1 MRSWKLGLGATVAIA
16 AIAVTYVVTKH
27 GFRLDE
33 NHAGAASP
41 GAFAMPVPM
50 TRVVKKNIAIYRE
63 YSARTESIRNVTLQA
78 RVAGYVQAQLATDGA
93 DVREGD
99 LLYQIDPRDYQAALD
114 QAKAQAQRDEAALDY
129 AKSNYD
135 RGSDLAKTGFLS
147 KDSYDQRASALHQA
161 EAALTSDKAAIRTAE
176 LNLSYTQI
184 RAPFAGRLGRNQAP
198 VGTLMNVAGAA
209 LNTLVQLDPIYV
221 TFNPSETD
229 LIDIQKARALGKIST
244 DLLLTGDTQPRYH
257 GEVTFL
263 DNTVDRATGT
273 IAARA
278 TISNPDFS
286 LLPGQYAR
294 IRLRLGEQQN
304 ALLVPQT
311 ALGSS
316 QLGKYLYVIGEGN
329 KVDQR
334 MVTLGP
340 VEGDLVTITKGVAD
354 GDAIITGN
362 LQKIGPGALVQPLPE
377 KKAGT

>member
-1 MRSWKLGLGATVAIA
+1 MRSWKLGLGSVVAVAAVAI
-16 AIAVTYVVTKH
+16 TYVVTKH
-27 GFRLDE
+27 CDQVGE

-41 GAFAMPVPM
+41 GGFAMPVPV
-50 TRVVKKNIAIYRE
+50 TKVVKKTIPLYRE

-78 RVAGYVQAQLATDGA
+78 RVAGYVQSQPAIDGS
-93 DVREGD
+93 DVKEGD

-129 AKSNYD
+129 AQSNYS

-147 KDSYDQRASALHQA
+147 KDSYDQRASTLHQA

-221 TFNPSETD
+221 TFNPSESD
-229 LIDIQKARALGKIST
+229 LVDIQKARAQGKIAT
-244 DLLLTGDTQPRYH
+244 DLLLPGDTTPRYH

-273 IAARA
+273 ITARA
-278 TISNPDFS
+278 TVSNPDFS

-294 IRLRLGEQQN
+294 IRLRLGEQN
-304 ALLVPQT
+304 DALLVPQT

-316 QLGKYLYVIGEGN
+316 QLGKYLYVVAEGN

-334 MVTLGP
+334 IVTLGP
-340 VEGDLVTITKGVAD
+340 TDGDFITITKGVAE
-354 GDAIITGN
+354 GEQVIVGN
-362 LQKIGPGALVQPLPE
+362 LQKIGPGAPVQPLPE

>member
-1 MRSWKLGLGATVAIA
+1 MRGWKLALGGVVAVA
-16 AIAVTYVVTKH
+16 AIAVTYVITKH
-27 GFRLDE
+27 GVQLGE

-41 GAFAMPVPM
+41 GGFAMPVPATKVM
-50 TRVVKKNIAIYRE
+50 KKTIPIYRE
-63 YSARTESIRNVTLQA
+63 YTARTESIRNVTLQA
-78 RVAGYVQAQLATDGA
+78 RVAGYVQAQPAADGA
-93 DVREGD
+93 DVKEGD

-129 AKSNYD
+129 AQSNYS

-147 KDSYDQRASALHQA
+147 KDSYDQRASTLHQA

-184 RAPFAGRLGRNQAP
+184 RAPFNGRLGRNQAP

-221 TFNPSETD
+221 TFNPSESD
-229 LIDIQKARALGKIST
+229 LVDIQKARTAGKIKT
-244 DLLLTGDTQPRYH
+244 ELLLPGDKEPRYH
-257 GEVTFL
+257 GELTFL
-263 DNTVDRATGT
+263 DNTVDRSTGT
-273 IAARA
+273 ITARA
-278 TISNPDFS
+278 TVSNPDFS

-294 IRLRLGEQQN
+294 IRLKLGEQPD
-304 ALLVPQT
+304 ALLVPQI

-316 QLGKYLYVIGEGN
+316 QLGKYVYVIGEGN

-334 MVTLGP
+334 IVSVGP
-340 VEGDLVTITKGVAD
+340 TEGEFVTITKGVAE
-354 GDAIITGN
+354 GDQIITGN
-362 LQKIGPGALVQPLPE
+362 LQKIGPGAAVQPLPE